1 MKGAAQ
7 RQQVNKGFRFALSE
21 EIYWKWRKDE
31 ALLAII
37 EGEFGSGKS
46 SVCIQMLRELYPLGD
61 DWRKYLVFK
70 PEQFL
75 DLVDS
80 LICPDTSC
88 ECAFCIDHKRS
99 TNCYPANCIC
109 CSHPPKKVPLIVW
122 DDAGLWLYAM
132 EWSDE
137 RVKSV
142 VKFINVMRTVVGGL
156 VLTTP
161 TQDMIVGKIP
171 AIPGVRIGSV
181 VKAPGD
187 RRDMRSFTVART
199 TKTKWG
205 KRFVTDYI
213 DDEFNVMLPGEIYSY
228 YKPLRD
234 TYAREANNLMRE
246 AWHHRL
252 TSRKDRSISPP

>member
-1 MKGAAQ
+1 MRNRRLPIELPKF
-7 RQQVNKGFRFALSE
+7 KFALSE

-46 SVCIQMLRELYPLGD
+46 SVCIQMLKELYPKGD

-70 PEQFL
+70 PEDFL
-75 DLVDS
+75 NLVDT
-80 LICPDTSC
+80 LIMQ
-88 ECAFCIDHKRS
+88 E
-99 TNCYPANCIC
+99 
-109 CSHPPKKVPLIVW
+109 PPEKVPMIVW

-156 VLTTP
+156 ILTTP
-161 TQDMIVGKIP
+161 TQDMLVGKIP
-171 AIPGVRIGSV
+171 VIPGVRIGSV
-181 VKAPGD
+181 TRATSTGGHA
-187 RRDMRSFTVART
+187 RDLRKFSVART

-205 KRFVTDYI
+205 KKFVTDYI
-213 DDEFNVMLPGEIYSY
+213 EDTFNVFLPDEIYNY

-234 TYAREANNLMRE
+234 GYAREANQLMRE
-246 AWHHRL
+246 AWHSRL
-252 TSRKDRSISPP
+252 LQSKGKETITT

>member
-1 MKGAAQ
+1 MSVTLPKF
-7 RQQVNKGFRFALSE
+7 KFALSE

-31 ALLAII
+31 ALLGII

-46 SVCIQMLRELYPLGD
+46 SVVIQILRELYPEGEE
-61 DWRKYLVFK
+61 WKKYLVFK
-70 PEQFL
+70 PEEFL

-80 LICPDTSC
+80 LIMQD
-88 ECAFCIDHKRS
+88 
-99 TNCYPANCIC
+99 
-109 CSHPPKKVPLIVW
+109 PPKKVPLIVW

-156 VLTTP
+156 ILTTP

-171 AIPGVRIGSV
+171 AIPGVRIGAIARAS
-181 VKAPGD
+181 GHS
-187 RRDMRSFTVART
+187 RDTRILTVART
-199 TKTKWG
+199 IKTKWG
-205 KRFVTDYI
+205 RKFVTDYI
-213 DDEFNVMLPGEIYSY
+213 EDKFNVMLPTNIYNY

-234 TYAREANNLMRE
+234 SYAREANDLMRE
-246 AWHHRL
+246 AWHSRL
-252 TSRKDRSISPP
+252 TSSKARKENQA